1 MSIVL
6 YEYPGSRSQRVRWTL
21 DELSLEFTTHSG
33 REVFQMPAFQAASPH
48 GRVPAIEIDG
58 ETLFESAAICTWLAD
73 RHPDAGLVPA
83 TGSYARALHDQW
95 VSFTLTELEAYTW
108 IIHRN
113 TKLYKEERRVA
124 EIVPQARHE
133 AGRALKLLDAH
144 MTDREHVLGADFQ
157 VTDVILGFAVNWAA
171 GYDML
176 GDYPA
181 LTAYLDRLKARPA
194 CPLKSA

>member
-1 MSIVL
+1 MNITL
-6 YEYPGSRSQRVRWTL
+6 YEYPGSRSQRVRWML
-21 DELSLEFTTHSG
+21 DELGLKYAAHAG

-73 RHPDAGLVPA
+73 LHPDAGLVPA
-83 TGSYARALHDQW
+83 TGTYARARHDQW

-113 TKLYKEERRVA
+113 TKLYKEDHRVK
-124 EIVPQARHE
+124 EILPQARHE
-133 AGRALKLLDAH
+133 ADKALKLLNTH
-144 MTDREHVLGADFQ
+144 MNDHAHVLGAEFQ

-171 GYDML
+171 GYGML
-176 GDYPA
+176 SEYPA
-181 LTAYLDRLKARPA
+181 LGAYLERLRARPA
-194 CPLKSA
+194 CALKSA